1 MAVYV
6 GQKDGNFHRF
16 LVPVMYFNHPLF
28 GELLRD
34 SEEEFGFNHPG
45 GITIPCRVSEFESV
59 QTQLLPAAARRRLLR
74 RPPPPSPPC
83 LSPSHR
89 IVGAYLVSPA
99 HRIVGDLEEE
109 VVNSYTEFLR
119 DLEIANVE
127 NVPAPAI
134 AIDYWRLPPESSSK
148 ESSKRLYSS
157 ACEINI
163 LMDSRIFQ
171 KFFIQGPPDPQLSGF
186 IFMSP
191 SSPTPSMAHHRQ
203 QPAPPS
209 LTSSHRTCAQAAE
222 EDDLGDEVPADNRTE
237 EDEDESGQETKNEV
251 DGAEGDL
258 EVDDEDEEDSSP
270 VIDEVNRSD
279 SGIVLIP
286 DRISSSVKDCNL
298 GEVVKVRLVIDHA
311 GQIDGNIVRTK
322 FTLPER
328 KKVSPPPKV
337 VPTASKREAP
347 KIDNVGADVE
357 KDGPKRQR
365 EPSPRRKPHSPLRRR
380 SPVARRGGSP
390 RREIDSPPR
399 RRVNSP
405 VRRRAESPYRR
416 GETPLRRRPASP
428 VRGASLVVAIHVV
441 RKGAAAEGMKVR
453 DYVWRG
459 HDPTSVAVMTEV
471 GKTCLTDCETRK
483 PIYGK
488 LPLELCCEVCSLYSL
503 SVTFPVFI
511 VGMIL
516 ECEIQLSSTLSL
528 LFVAFVYN
536 RGRAPAAKRGRSSS
550 YSDSPSPRRVC
561 ICSAQGIKES

>member
-1 MAVYV
+1 
-6 GQKDGNFHRF
+6 
-16 LVPVMYFNHPLF
+16 
-28 GELLRD
+28 
-34 SEEEFGFNHPG
+34 
-45 GITIPCRVSEFESV
+45 
-59 QTQLLPAAARRRLLR
+59 
-74 RPPPPSPPC
+74 
-83 LSPSHR
+83 
-89 IVGAYLVSPA
+89 
-99 HRIVGDLEEE
+99 
-109 VVNSYTEFLR
+109 
-119 DLEIANVE
+119 
-127 NVPAPAI
+127 
-134 AIDYWRLPPESSSK
+134 
-148 ESSKRLYSS
+148 
-157 ACEINI
+157 
-163 LMDSRIFQ
+163 
-171 KFFIQGPPDPQLSGF
+171 GPPDPQLSGF

-203 QPAPPS
+203 QPAPP
-209 LTSSHRTCAQAAE
+209 CNKAAE
-222 EDDLGDEVPADNRTE
+222 EDDLGDEVPTDNRTE

-311 GQIDGNIVRTK
+311 VNLSRGYGYVEFKTRADAEKAQAYMDGGQIDGNIVRTK

-357 KDGPKRQR
+357 NDGQKRQR

-428 VRGASLVVAIHVV
+428 VRGQSPARTCICEVMAQIFFQFLIPEVLVV
-441 RKGAAAEGMKVR
+441 
-453 DYVWRG
+453 D
-459 HDPTSVAVMTEV
+459 
-471 GKTCLTDCETRK
+471 
-483 PIYGK
+483 
-488 LPLELCCEVCSLYSL
+488 
-503 SVTFPVFI
+503 
-511 VGMIL
+511 
-516 ECEIQLSSTLSL
+516 SSTVMPPANIQYAALVIGGSI
-528 LFVAFVYN
+528 FIEGITIG
-536 RGRAPAAKRGRSSS
+536 GRAPAAKRGRSSS